1 MTALPSGFFGKI
13 PARGDFVR
21 AGLPS
26 SFVAAWD
33 AWFQDAIA
41 RSRALL
47 GTEWLPAW
55 LEAPVWRFALDASVC
70 GTDPVL
76 GVWMPSVDRAGRHFP
91 LTLAAVVPGVSADR
105 LAEGGGAW
113 LDAAEQA
120 GLEAVM
126 ADATPE
132 WLAGALSEAPCLPDG
147 GAAPFRSDPVA
158 LSAGTSQWW
167 TGGSPRVA
175 ARRLRISGLPDGTTF
190 AAMLDDRIG
199 GEPQCP

>member
-1 MTALPSGFFGKI
+1 MTAPSGFFGKI

-33 AWFQDAIA
+33 AWFQDVIA
-41 RSRALL
+41 RSRTLM
-47 GTEWLPAW
+47 GREWLPAW

-70 GTDPVL
+70 GADPVL
-76 GVWMPSVDRAGRHFP
+76 GIWMPSVDRAGRHFP
-91 LTLAAVVPGVSADR
+91 LTLAAVVPGATADG
-105 LAEGGGAW
+105 LAERGGAW
-113 LDAAEQA
+113 LDVAERA
-120 GLEAVM
+120 GLEAVT

-132 WLAGALSEAPCLPDG
+132 WLASALSEAPCLGDG
-147 GAAPFRSDPVA
+147 EAVPAGAAPVP

-167 TGGSPRVA
+167 TEGSPRVA
-175 ARRLRISGLPDGTTF
+175 ARSLRISGLPDGTTF

-199 GEPQCP
+199 GEPQWL